1 LEKIAIVTDTVS
13 DIPEKMAKKYKIAI
27 IPLYVGFGGKLYLEG
42 KEIKAGDVYKKL
54 LAGVKVHTSTPSVGD
69 FMDVYRNLIEK
80 EKKTLIY
87 SIHVSSR
94 LSGTTNSAE
103 QAKKFFPK
111 ARIKVVDSKTAA
123 INLGFI
129 VLEAARAVLR
139 GESEESIDD
148 IIDYLISKNKMFATF
163 ENFEYI
169 FSGGRAPFLKKF
181 LARSMMLKPIVT
193 IGSDGKVKLKK
204 FVRNKRNSII
214 ELYRQI
220 RKGPFSTGKKKIG
233 IFYGSDIDPAL
244 DLKKMIKGD
253 KKIKIDE
260 LILTEV
266 TTIMSAHTGPGI
278 WGISSCPAIPKSL
291 KSMNWRFIMNK
302 DLNKLSEKSI
312 RELKNALNDLS
323 VKSKDAIKYVSKDLS
338 DKGKTVLKSA
348 LKNLSEKSKDVFDDI
363 SERSKDMF
371 DNLSKKG
378 KEVTSELSE
387 RGKVAAKDLS
397 IRGKE
402 KVGDLS
408 DKSKQALKKALI
420 DLSEK
425 SKAASKDFSDKS
437 KKALKEALIK
447 LADKIE

>member
-1 LEKIAIVTDTVS
+1 MERIAIVTDTTS
-13 DIPEKMAKKYKIAI
+13 DIPKKLVEKYKITI
-27 IPLYVGFGGKLYLEG
+27 VPLYVGFGGKLYLEG
-42 KEIKAGDVYKKL
+42 KEITSKELYEKM
-54 LAGVKVHTSTPSVGD
+54 LAGVRVHTSTPSVGD
-69 FMDVYRNLIEK
+69 FVEIYRNLIEK
-80 EKKTLIY
+80 EQKTLIY
-87 SIHVSSR
+87 SIHLSSR
-94 LSGTTNSAE
+94 LSSTFNSAE

-111 ARIKVVDSKTAA
+111 TRIKVIDSKTAA

-129 VLEAARAVLR
+129 VLEAARAASR
-139 GESEESIDD
+139 GESEEVIDS
-148 IIDYLISKNKMFATF
+148 IIDYLKRKNKMFATF
-163 ENFEYI
+163 ENFEYL
-169 FSGGRAPFLKKF
+169 FRGGRAPFLGKF
-181 LARSMMLKPIVT
+181 LARSMILKPIVT

-214 ELYRQI
+214 ELYKQI
-220 RKGPFSTGKKKIG
+220 RKDPFSTGEKKIG
-233 IFYGSDIDPAL
+233 IFYGSDLNTAL
-244 DLKKMIKGD
+244 ELKKMIKGD
-253 KKIKIDE
+253 KKIKVEE

-278 WGISSCPAIPKSL
+278 WGVSSCPVIPKSS
-291 KSMNWRFIMNK
+291 KSINWRFIMNK
-302 DLNKLSEKSI
+302 DLSKLSEKSI

-323 VKSKDAIKYVSKDLS
+323 AKSKDAVKYVSKDLS
-338 DKGKTVLKSA
+338 EKGKVILKSA
-348 LKNLSEKSKDVFDDI
+348 LRNLSEKSKDVFDDI

-387 RGKVAAKDLS
+387 RGKVTVKDLS

-402 KVGDLS
+402 KVEDLS

-447 LADKIE
+447 LADRIE